1 MAKNENEYEQIP
13 QAVMDAAV
21 SQAAAGAQQQPSYAG
36 TFDDQLASLYE
47 QISSRPDFQYDVNAD
62 PLYQQHK
69 DQYIQGGKL
78 AMKDTMGQAAALTG
92 GYGSTYGQQV
102 GQQAYDAY
110 LKDMG
115 AVIPELY
122 GMAYDMYRDKGDD
135 LLKQYGLI
143 GDMRDTEY
151 SRYRDALS
159 DWNYQQEVARQQEE
173 VEYNRR
179 QDQEKTAFSRQQQA
193 YANLV
198 ALIKASGYTPTDA
211 ELQAA
216 GLTREA
222 ANALQTEYQRTI
234 TPQVSGSSGGGG
246 GGGGGGR
253 GSSYSSQT
261 AEIQK
266 QLNAMGAGLTV
277 DGVWGP
283 KTQAA
288 YDKYM
293 GGGKS
298 GGTSGSGSSAGTGS
312 GKSDEQAYLEYLL
325 SQGYQPSS
333 QIVQSFARAH
343 DLTIPSTSA
352 NQNVIPFTANKL
364 DRGSTAKRKVKLN

>member
-21 SQAAAGAQQQPSYAG
+21 SQAAAGTQQQPSYAG
-36 TFDDQLASLYE
+36 TFDRQLQDIYDR
-47 QISSRPDFQYDVNAD
+47 ISSREPFQYDVNAD
-62 PLYQQHK
+62 PMYQAYK

-135 LLKQYGLI
+135 LLKQYGLL

-198 ALIKASGYTPTDA
+198 ALIRASGYTPTDA

-234 TPQVSGSSGGGG
+234 SPQVSGSSGGGG
-246 GGGGGGR
+246 GGGRSGGG
-253 GSSYSSQT
+253 GGSYSSQT

-293 GGGKS
+293 GGGSS
-298 GGTSGSGSSAGTGS
+298 GNTGRADTSKDRVVTDSS
-312 GKSDEQAYLEYLL
+312 GKRTTVNQYGEVRTGNNMTRGE
-325 SQGYQPSS
+325 
-333 QIVQSFARAH
+333 IARAAQS
-343 DLTIPSTSA
+343 LYNSGEI
-352 NQNVIPFTANKL
+352 
-364 DRGSTAKRKVKLN
+364 DRDTYLQYMASVH

>member
-1 MAKNENEYEQIP
+1 MATKEYEQIP
-13 QAVMDAAV
+13 QAVMNAAV
-21 SQAAAGAQQQPSYAG
+21 AQAAGAQAPTYAG
-36 TFDDQLASLYE
+36 TFDEQLSELYDRIQNRE
-47 QISSRPDFQYDVNAD
+47 DFSYDVNAD
-62 PLYQQHK
+62 PLYQAYK

-135 LLKQYGLI
+135 LLKQYGLL

-246 GGGGGGR
+246 GGGRSGGG
-253 GSSYSSQT
+253 GGSYSSQT

-298 GGTSGSGSSAGTGS
+298 GGTSSTSSASSAGNKPTRGQV
-312 GKSDEQAYLEYLL
+312 DRAARQAYQNGEITYAEYKTIL
-325 SQGYQPSS
+325 SG
-333 QIVQSFARAH
+333 IH
-343 DLTIPSTSA
+343 
-352 NQNVIPFTANKL
+352 
-364 DRGSTAKRKVKLN
+364 

>member
-21 SQAAAGAQQQPSYAG
+21 AQATGAQAPTYAG
-36 TFDDQLASLYE
+36 TFDEQLSELYDRIQNRE
-47 QISSRPDFQYDVNAD
+47 NFSYDVNAD
-62 PLYQQHK
+62 PMYQAYK
-69 DQYIQGGKL
+69 DQYVQGGKL

-222 ANALQTEYQRTI
+222 ASALQTEYQRTI

-246 GGGGGGR
+246 GGGGSRGG
-253 GSSYSSQT
+253 SYSSQT

-266 QLNAMGAGLTV
+266 QLNAMGAGLTE

-343 DLTIPSTSA
+343 DLTIPRSSTTFA
-352 NQNVIPFTANKL
+352 ANKL
-364 DRGSTAKRKVKLN
+364 NRGSTSKR